1 MEIFWQAE
9 ENDRIIYPVKKFVLF
24 ERELN
29 MVINYEKL
37 KYMLHFQRFDIE
49 LLIENV
55 IEDSLEDPHYS
66 AVTATNLVKCYIEIM
81 QELGEK
87 LPYTNVEG
95 FMKAI
100 GFSTEDYLLFE
111 KKRSQESKYYLGV
124 QY

>member
-1 MEIFWQAE
+1 MA
-9 ENDRIIYPVKKFVLF
+9 
-24 ERELN
+24 
-29 MVINYEKL
+29 INYEKL
-37 KYMLHFQRFDIE
+37 KYMLHFQRCDIE

-87 LPYTNVEG
+87 LPYTDVEG